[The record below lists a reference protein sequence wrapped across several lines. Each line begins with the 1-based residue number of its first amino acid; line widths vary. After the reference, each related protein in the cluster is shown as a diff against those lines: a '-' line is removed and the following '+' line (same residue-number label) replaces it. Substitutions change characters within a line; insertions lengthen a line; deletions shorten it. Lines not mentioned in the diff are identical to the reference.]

1 MLATEG
7 ESQKEAAS
15 SSRFTNRTCWKCGGP
30 HLKRDCPSLSDEER
44 KAISDTAFKGPCYRC
59 GTEGHSS
66 TRCPKKEKMFC
77 KVCKKTSHTTEAHR
91 ARPKNKPAQD
101 ELKVMLTST
110 LSSLAQLIKEKKAE
124 PIVLQDF
131 QD

>member
-1 MLATEG
+1 MWRPAPEKGLPYIV
-7 ESQKEAAS
+7 
-15 SSRFTNRTCWKCGGP
+15 F
-30 HLKRDCPSLSDEER
+30 EER
-44 KAISDTAFKGPCYRC
+44 KAISDTTFKGPCYRC

-66 TRCPKKEKMFC
+66 TRCPKKDKMFC